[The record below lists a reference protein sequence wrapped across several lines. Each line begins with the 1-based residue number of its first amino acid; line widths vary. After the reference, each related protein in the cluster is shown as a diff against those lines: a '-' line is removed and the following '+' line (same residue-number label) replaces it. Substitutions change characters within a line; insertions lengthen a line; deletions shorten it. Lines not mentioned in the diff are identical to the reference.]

1 MEERSK
7 VTFKVVIALLLLLGF
22 SASLSYYNYKQSAIV
37 KELTEDSLECPS
49 DTLVLDS
56 VTVDSVN

>member
-22 SASLSYYNYKQSAIV
+22 SASLSYYNYRKSAVVI
-37 KELTEDSLECPS
+37 ELTEDSLECPS